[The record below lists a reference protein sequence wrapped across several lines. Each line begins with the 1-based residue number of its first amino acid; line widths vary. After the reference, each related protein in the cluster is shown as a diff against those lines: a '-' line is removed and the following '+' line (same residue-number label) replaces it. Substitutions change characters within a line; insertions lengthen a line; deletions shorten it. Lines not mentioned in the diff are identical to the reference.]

1 VKHSVLQKSIKWT
14 PHDGQKIVLKS
25 KEREKIICAGRRWGK
40 SVIAA
45 YIVVKTFLELV
56 PTGNAKIWIVA
67 PTYDLTNKVFNYVSR
82 FLLLYDKRF
91 SKHISGGTGR
101 PYTLK
106 LNQDVWIECK
116 STDSVI
122 GLLGEELDL
131 IVADEAPLIGD
142 NTYRQYIL
150 PTTISRRKTKVIY
163 IGTPRGKGWYYNK
176 YINSVDGKSR
186 FHFKSIDGVDV
197 TQAEL
202 DRIKKEYPDEKLFLQ
217 EYEATFMEDASQVFR
232 DVDDITKEGVYKS
245 PTEGYHYIMG
255 VDIAESVDFTVFSII
270 EVETNTLVYWKRFNK
285 VDYPTQIK
293 QIIAT
298 ACEYNM
304 ARIVLDSTGLGKPI
318 YEILLEQGVFVEDFT
333 FSGKSKEELIGKL
346 RLYIAQK
353 WITISKE
360 PILLEE
366 LKSFEYKLRNDKTGE
381 PLKNIKYGAP
391 SGYHDDC
398 VDSLAL
404 AVWGLNPGKPTEVN
418 YVMQALKQR
427 KPKPILSDI

>member
-1 VKHSVLQKSIKWT
+1 MKDKVLQEGIKWI
-14 PHDGQKIVLKS
+14 PHKGQKIVLKS
-25 KEREKIICAGRRWGK
+25 KSREKIICAGRRWGK
-40 SVIAA
+40 SVLAA
-45 YIVVKTFLELV
+45 YIVVKRFLELV
-56 PTGNAKIWIVA
+56 PTGSVKIWIVA

-91 SKHISGGTGR
+91 AKHISGGTGR

-150 PTTISRRKTKVIY
+150 PTTISRRKTEVIY

-176 YINSVDGKSR
+176 WINSIDGESR

-202 DRIKKEYPDEKLFLQ
+202 DRIRSEYPDEKLYLQ
-217 EYEATFMEDASQVFR
+217 EYEAEFMEDASQVFR
-232 DVDDITKEGVYKS
+232 DVDDIAKGEYKS
-245 PTEGYHYIMG
+245 PTIGYTYILG

-270 EVETNTLVYWKRFNK
+270 EVETNQLVYWKRFQK
-285 VDYPTQIK
+285 VDYPTQIR

-298 ACEYNM
+298 ANEYNE
-304 ARIVLDSTGLGKPI
+304 ARIILDTTGLGKPI
-318 YEILLEQGVFVEDFT
+318 YEIIMEQGAFVEDFT

-353 WITISKE
+353 WITIPKE
-360 PILLEE
+360 PVLLEE
-366 LKSFEYKLRNDKTGE
+366 LKSFEYKLRNDRTGE

-391 SGYHDDC
+391 PGYHDDC

-404 AVWGLNPGKPTEVN
+404 AVWGLNPGKPKDVN
-418 YVMQALKQR
+418 YVLEAFKRR
-427 KPKPILSDI
+427 KPKPIISDI